1 MAFAA
6 FFALSTIFSCSTTL
20 LVLDY
25 FRWLCL
31 CRALSCSWFL
41 DYWTSIRV
49 IVEVNGFSVRSYCG
63 QEGARL
69 SFFFL
74 LLDLLFRWRLLFI
87 LIGVSLCLL
96 VWLRCRLL
104 TLLSRLLLLLLVLL
118 LVLLLLLLLW
128 LLLLLLWLLLL
139 LLLLLL
145 ILILF
150 TTLSVISRSWLM
162 TIASR

>member
-1 MAFAA
+1 MAFVA
-6 FFALSTIFSCSTTL
+6 FFALSTIFTCSAIL

-31 CRALSCSWFL
+31 CRALSCGWFL

-49 IVEVNGFSVRSYCG
+49 IVEVNGFSIRSYCG

-74 LLDLLFRWRLLFI
+74 LLDLLSRWLLLFVS
-87 LIGVSLCLL
+87 IGVSLCLL

-104 TLLSRLLLLLLVLL
+104 TLLSRLL

-162 TIASR
+162 TIASC

>member
-6 FFALSTIFSCSTTL
+6 FFALSTIFSCSAIL

-31 CRALSCSWFL
+31 CRALSRSWFL

-49 IVEVNGFSVRSYCG
+49 IVEVNGFSIRSYCG

-74 LLDLLFRWRLLFI
+74 LLDLLSRWLLLFVS
-87 LIGVSLCLL
+87 IGVSLCLL

-104 TLLSRLLLLLLVLL
+104 TLLSRLL

-145 ILILF
+145 ILILS

-162 TIASR
+162 TIASC

>member
-6 FFALSTIFSCSTTL
+6 FFALSTIFSCSAIL

-25 FRWLCL
+25 FRWLSL

-49 IVEVNGFSVRSYCG
+49 IVEVNGFSIRSYCG

-74 LLDLLFRWRLLFI
+74 LLDLLSRWLLLFVS
-87 LIGVSLCLL
+87 IGVSLCLL
-96 VWLRCRLL
+96 VRLRCRLL
-104 TLLSRLLLLLLVLL
+104 TLLSRLL

-145 ILILF
+145 ILILS

-162 TIASR
+162 TIASC